1 MPWFRSASPIL
12 GRSVAS
18 SRSYAARALA
28 VGPRPRSGGLVSA
41 PAVVSVGG
49 PAALSGPGG
58 VPRFA
63 TAVRTATSIDP
74 SAALNYAGHGLG
86 GPSSGAPVA
95 CLVRVGPAPVG
106 ATPIAA
112 APSRA
117 SDATAWLRSTR
128 LGSQSAHREKS
139 PRSETRGEPN
149 PHIFVP
155 GRRPIRRQH
164 FELCGQWVLAVAPV
178 PAPVACRGPQSALVP
193 GKMISRKQAPPGA
206 RHRGALFNQPWSL
219 SPEASCPPPAALGQ
233 VQHPRRTAF

>member
-18 SRSYAARALA
+18 SRSYAA
-28 VGPRPRSGGLVSA
+28 GPWRSA
-41 PAVVSVGG
+41 PV
-49 PAALSGPGG
+49 PAPAGLSPHPPWFRSAAQRVLSGPGG

-164 FELCGQWVLAVAPV
+164 FELCGQWVLAVAPF
-178 PAPVACRGPQSALVP
+178 RL
-193 GKMISRKQAPPGA
+193 RW
-206 RHRGALFNQPWSL
+206 R
-219 SPEASCPPPAALGQ
+219 AA
-233 VQHPRRTAF
+233 VRNRP